1 MRSLVE
7 ISLVV
12 LKKDFQISLIYFHN
26 FIIISHWKK
35 VGPFIWEKIWIFYSQ
50 GCIVPSLTEIDP
62 VVLEKKIFKF
72 RQYIFTLLL
81 LSHRGKGLG
90 SSFEQ
95 TWIPFTYGCFVRSL
109 VEIGPEVLA
118 KKKKMWKVYDDDR
131 QKTNCDQKSS
141 LEPSA
146 QVS

>member
-1 MRSLVE
+1 MYFCYFIIIPPWKKRSGPSFEQTWILFTQEFFVLSLVE
-7 ISLVV
+7 ISLN
-12 LKKDFQISLIYFHN
+12 S
-26 FIIISHWKK
+26 
-35 VGPFIWEKIWIFYSQ
+35 
-50 GCIVPSLTEIDP
+50 TEIDP

-81 LSHRGKGLG
+81 LSHRGKGRG

-109 VEIGPEVLA
+109 VEIGPVVLA
-118 KKKKMWKVYDDDR
+118 KKKKMWKVYDHDR
-131 QKTNCDQKSS
+131 QQTNCDQKSS